1 MGGRG
6 GMSAPGPGYAG
17 VSPAMLRTPPV
28 KMATPDLACG
38 QPDPPPEVLIG
49 HFLIL

>member
-1 MGGRG
+1 MRG
-6 GMSAPGPGYAG
+6 TWGMSAPGPGYAG

-38 QPDPPPEVLIG
+38 QPDPPEVLIG

>member
-1 MGGRG
+1 MRG
-6 GMSAPGPGYAG
+6 TWGMSAPGPGYAG
-17 VSPAMLRTPPV
+17 FSPAMLRTPPV

-38 QPDPPPEVLIG
+38 QPDPPEVLIG